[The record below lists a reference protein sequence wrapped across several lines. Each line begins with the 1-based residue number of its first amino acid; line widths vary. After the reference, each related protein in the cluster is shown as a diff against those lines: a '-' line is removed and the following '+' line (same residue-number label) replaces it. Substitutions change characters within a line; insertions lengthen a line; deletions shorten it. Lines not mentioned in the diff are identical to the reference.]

1 MMSQIEDEG
10 EDGDILIRQQLESY
24 MFRVF
29 RTLDMS

>member
-29 RTLDMS
+29 TTLDMS